1 VKIMIELTVNPELHT
16 ADFTLPEGCPLCSG
30 QLAIRVSGETRA
42 AKSYCATCHWI
53 GSPDVQIEKQGIS
66 LGINASLQA

>member
-1 VKIMIELTVNPELHT
+1 MGMIELTVDPEQHT
-16 ADFTLPEGCPLCSG
+16 ADFTLPEACPLCSG
-30 QLAIRVSGETRA
+30 QLTIRLSGVTRA

-66 LGINASLQA
+66 LGITASLHA